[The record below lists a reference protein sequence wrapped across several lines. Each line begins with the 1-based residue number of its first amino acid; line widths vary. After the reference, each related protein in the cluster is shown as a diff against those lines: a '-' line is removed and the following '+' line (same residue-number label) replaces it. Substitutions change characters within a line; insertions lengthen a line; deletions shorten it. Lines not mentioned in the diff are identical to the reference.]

1 MKLWSLLPLSLAGR
15 IAILKM
21 LVLPKLL
28 YLFANIPVP
37 FTRAFFHKI
46 RSTALSLIWA
56 GVIPRIT
63 WSLLVRPMSKGG
75 LRAPDF
81 ELYTLCAQAQYLQY
95 WIHPIPFQP
104 HVATEADVAEPIPL
118 NMAVYYPYHRTP
130 HKINTVEMVRW
141 AWDGLRRRAQ
151 VPLLYAPSIPISRDP
166 SFPFL
171 HDKEAIDRAQAI
183 GIGED
188 GGSLPRGDFIPGP
201 TEQDDCGLPI
211 LVRLLYH
218 QIKSVCRAMNSLP
231 GSPCYATCPSEPAQ
245 HTISPQIGLT
255 TLYYNSKHHT
265 NGGPYCTISMVTRPG
280 GGTD

>member
-1 MKLWSLLPLSLAGR
+1 MPLTNKHLNMTLEFPLQWADAEVKYLGIWLSSDVQQLWSLNFGRFLNWFEDKVKLWSLLPLSLAGR

-56 GVIPRIT
+56 GTIPRIA

-75 LRAPDF
+75 LGAPDF

-130 HKINTVEMVRW
+130 HKINTVEMVQW

-151 VPLLYAPSIPISRDP
+151 VPLLYAPSIPISRHP

-183 GIGED
+183 GDRGRWGISTQREILYPARRNRMTVGCQYWFD
-188 GGSLPRGDFIPGP
+188 CSIPRLDQFVG
-201 TEQDDCGLPI
+201 Q
-211 LVRLLYH
+211 
-218 QIKSVCRAMNSLP
+218 
-231 GSPCYATCPSEPAQ
+231 
-245 HTISPQIGLT
+245 
-255 TLYYNSKHHT
+255 
-265 NGGPYCTISMVTRPG
+265 
-280 GGTD
+280 